1 MSINVFGGV
10 QVLSGLR
17 RAVFVATVVG
27 LLCWPG
33 CSGEPPKDPPV
44 LTCTSEFPLLPLSLP
59 PQYPL
64 LFKCPE
70 GSSLVP
76 AASGGKFKTFC
87 RNSSCTNQA
96 ALGTA
101 YALREAEAGE
111 DPLEPASAGAQ
122 TKVYELVVLTQPE
135 FPTTLYFLCKST
147 QDKATASLATTEAR
161 STSDTMESTCTF
173 QVAVFSRKPLSDA
186 ASEKVCEFGNTMKIT
201 LNPKSNKVTFRCGDN
216 GFVWPLNFE
225 NAFKGEAC
233 TEEVSLAS
241 LGLGAFR
248 VEGESS
254 DQRAKAPAYTLE
266 VSEFPTGTG
275 PVQLCYKYTKTPEQ
289 ETEQK
294 SESDVCKVLI
304 NVAPKSETE
313 DGKPGDDR
321 PPTSGDQPSTG
332 DTIGLATH
340 SLIIACG
347 TFLSCAVAIKHAL

>member
-1 MSINVFGGV
+1 MMPVCAFGGS
-10 QVLSGLR
+10 QVWRGLR
-17 RAVFVATVVG
+17 CAFGVSIVVG
-27 LLCWPG
+27 FVFLSCR
-33 CSGEPPKDPPV
+33 GETSAKEPVTCPPTTNFLPV
-44 LTCTSEFPLLPLSLP
+44 WTVEGIPFF
-59 PQYPL
+59 
-64 LFKCPE
+64 FKCPE
-70 GSSLVP
+70 GSSLFP
-76 AASGGKFKTFC
+76 TASDGKFKTFC

-96 ALGTA
+96 ELDTV
-101 YALREAEAGE
+101 YTTLQEAAAGDE
-111 DPLEPASAGAQ
+111 RVVPAPAGAQ
-122 TKVYELVVLTQPE
+122 TKVYELEVHTEPE

-147 QDKATASLATTEAR
+147 QDRATESLATTEAR

-201 LNPKSNKVTFRCGDN
+201 LNPKSNKVTFRCGDT
-216 GFVWPLNFE
+216 GVVWPLNFE

-254 DQRAKAPAYTLE
+254 DETAKAPAYTLE

-275 PVQLCYKYTKTPEQ
+275 PVQLCYKYTKPPEQ
-289 ETEQK
+289 EIEQK